1 MKKLICILLLIA
13 LVFTL
18 CACRRKD
25 EGNDKNNDNTSE
37 GGNSNTG
44 GGNSNTGGGN
54 SNNGGQT
61 ENPFGNNGSGIETPI
76 IPLD

>member
-44 GGNSNTGGGN
+44 GGNSN
-54 SNNGGQT
+54 NGGQT

>member
-37 GGNSNTG
+37 GGNSNTD
-44 GGNSNTGGGN
+44 GGN

-76 IPLD
+76 ISLD